1 MKILAD
7 LAPVAAFFIAYQIGG
22 MHTAI
27 VTLLVAVP
35 AALIALACTGTRP
48 TKIQIGTGALVM
60 LLCAFSLALRDSS
73 FILAKPTVI
82 YWLMA
87 AAVLVA
93 MRLGKNPARLLLAP
107 AFAEAGFGEDVWR
120 RVARQWALLLLALG
134 ALNWLLALRLAEE
147 DWVAVKTFGYP
158 AITLVCLAV
167 QITLLWRRTR
177 RPLRQ

>member
-7 LAPVAAFFIAYQIGG
+7 LAPVAAFFIAYQLGG

-27 VTLLVAVP
+27 VTLLIAAP
-35 AALIALACTGTRP
+35 AALLALAAAGTRP
-48 TKIQIGTGALVM
+48 SSIQIGTAALVV
-60 LLCAFSLALRDSS
+60 LLCAFSLALRDTS

-82 YWLMA
+82 YWLLA
-87 AAVLVA
+87 AAVLLA
-93 MRLGKNPARLLLAP
+93 GRFGKNPARLLLAP

-134 ALNWLLALRLAEE
+134 GLNWLLAVQLAEE

-158 AITLVCLAV
+158 AITLACLIV
-167 QITLLWRRTR
+167 QITLLWRRSR